1 MELLIPDFGL
11 VIWTAVAFLLLLVL
25 LKAFAWKPIVTAL
38 KDREHTIS
46 DSLAQAE
53 RAIKEVAE
61 MTANNEEILIQARE
75 ERASILKE
83 ANDVK
88 DKIVAEAKSEA
99 KTAAA
104 KELEAAKVEIEAQK
118 NAIMEEL
125 KNASA
130 KLAVEIAEKV
140 LVSEL
145 SDKSAQEKLVSDLIS
160 KASLN

>member
-25 LKAFAWKPIVTAL
+25 LKAFAWKPIVAAL
-38 KDREHTIS
+38 KDREHSIS

-53 RAIKEVAE
+53 KARKEVAE
-61 MTANNEEILIQARE
+61 MTASNEAILIQARE
-75 ERASILKE
+75 ERANIIKE
-83 ANDVK
+83 ANDAK
-88 DKIVAEAKSEA
+88 NSIVAEAKNEA
-99 KTAAA
+99 TLAASKVLENA
-104 KELEAAKVEIEAQK
+104 KIEIEAQK
-118 NAIMEEL
+118 NAVMEEL

-130 KLAVEIAEKV
+130 KLALEIAEKV

>member
-53 RAIKEVAE
+53 RALKEVAE
-61 MTANNEEILIQARE
+61 MTANNEAILRQARE
-75 ERASILKE
+75 ERVSILKE

-118 NAIMEEL
+118 NAVMEEL

-145 SDKSAQEKLVSDLIS
+145 SDKSAQENLVSDLIS

>member
-53 RAIKEVAE
+53 RALKEVAE
-61 MTANNEEILIQARE
+61 MTANNEAILRQARE
-75 ERASILKE
+75 ERVSILKE

-118 NAIMEEL
+118 NAVMEEL

-145 SDKSAQEKLVSDLIS
+145 SDKSAQENLVSDLIS
-160 KASLN
+160 IASLN

>member
-61 MTANNEEILIQARE
+61 MTANNEEILIQARD